1 MTGPRPTCTR
11 TEQAVGW
18 ALHALEPD
26 EEIAVERHVP
36 TCPDCSAAV
45 RDAQVVMAQLATAVE
60 QVDPPARLRASIL
73 DAAAATPQVR
83 PQVAAQPP
91 PSPGPRQPRT
101 ARPTGPAGPRGPAG
115 PAPGGRG
122 GPAPG
127 GPRPT
132 GPQPAGRSRRLSPGR
147 LVTAAVAAVA
157 IVAAGGS
164 RDPHRPAAATDGPV
178 AAAARHRVVAGVQY
192 DRARAG
198 PRPPRQLARP
208 AGQAG
213 RHGGRG
219 GRPRGQPAHRL
230 HDRPRRQLRR
240 PDLRAVGPQGR
251 HGRPRAARGV
261 RRGSERGHP
270 ANRRLARGAAVRR
283 VRDLPGARPHTARS
297 ADRRRGFGGAHR
309 VRPSPGRRAVL
320 YCRPRWGD

>member
-36 TCPDCSAAV
+36 TCADCSAAV
-45 RDAQVVMAQLATAVE
+45 RDTQAVMTQLATAVE

-83 PQVAAQPP
+83 PRSRRSRRPR
-91 PSPGPRQPRT
+91 PGP
-101 ARPTGPAGPRGPAG
+101 GPAAHSPSDGSGGSGPGRS
-115 PAPGGRG
+115 APDESAARRPKQAALPRPSRHGGGRG
-122 GPAPG
+122 GG
-127 GPRPT
+127 H
-132 GPQPAGRSRRLSPGR
+132 RRR
-147 LVTAAVAAVA
+147 RW
-157 IVAAGGS
+157 S
-164 RDPHRPAAATDGPV
+164 RDPHGPAAAADGRV
-178 AAAARHRVVAGVQY
+178 AAAARHRVVAGVQHH
-192 DRARAG
+192 RARAG
-198 PRPPRQLARP
+198 PRPPRQLARA
-208 AGQAG
+208 AGPAG
-213 RHGGRG
+213 RHGGCG

-251 HGRPRAARGV
+251 LVRPASRSGCSTWTSA
-261 RRGSERGHP
+261 SHP
-270 ANRRLARGAAVRR
+270 ANRRPSRR
-283 VRDLPGARPHTARS
+283 RSRS
-297 ADRRRGFGGAHR
+297 APTRSPLSRAAHR
-309 VRPSPGRRAVL
+309 PRCRPTSWPRERSPREALAVAGGAVL

>member
-45 RDAQVVMAQLATAVE
+45 RDTQAVMAQLATAVE

-83 PQVAAQPP
+83 PQAARAAAALARAPP
-91 PSPGPRQPRT
+91 AAHVPSDGSSRS
-101 ARPTGPAGPRGPAG
+101 G
-115 PAPGGRG
+115 
-122 GPAPG
+122 PG
-127 GPRPT
+127 GPRPP

-147 LVTAAVAAVA
+147 LVV
-157 IVAAGGS
+157 GGGRGIGRRRRWWP
-164 RDPHRPAAATDGPV
+164 RDPHRPAAAADGPV
-178 AAAARHRVVAGVQY
+178 AAAARHRIVAGVQHH
-192 DRARAG
+192 RARAG
-198 PRPPRQLARP
+198 PRPPRQLPRP
-208 AGQAG
+208 AGPAG
-213 RHGGRG
+213 RHGGCG
-219 GRPRGQPAHRL
+219 GRPRGRPAHRL
-230 HDRPRRQLRR
+230 HDQPRRQLRR

-251 HGRPRAARGV
+251 LGRPGAARGV
-261 RRGSERGHP
+261 RRGQSATP
-270 ANRRLARGAAVRR
+270 PRRPSA
-283 VRDLPGARPHTARS
+283 LPARS
-297 ADRRRGFGGAHR
+297 RSAPTRSPWSPAGHRPRCRPTSWPRERSPREPLAVAGG
-309 VRPSPGRRAVL
+309 AVL